1 MCPVLGVRLARW
13 LGLWHRHET
22 MAQGL
27 AAMVEVYWSPS
38 NSPTKSLSAI
48 ARTHSEATSSSPV
61 SSLGLSVFAKRSI
74 AYGPEFAGSEAGPP
88 MRNTIARS
96 PRYKG
101 AGRLRFYKAVGHG
114 VTVRQPVP
122 SGVHWN
128 VCSEVGV
135 WAHVDRLRS
144 ALLHCSLAL
153 GTKRRIQS
161 IRYAGRP
168 VSGWRKTRQ
177 MNRTK
182 PD

>member
-1 MCPVLGVRLARW
+1 MG
-13 LGLWHRHET
+13 E
-22 MAQGL
+22 M
-27 AAMVEVYWSPS
+27 YWSPS

-48 ARTHSEATSSSPV
+48 PRTHSEATSFSPV

-74 AYGPEFAGSEAGPP
+74 AYGPEFAGSEAGLPMSNPIAISPGYKRGGGPP
-88 MRNTIARS
+88 SR
-96 PRYKG
+96 
-101 AGRLRFYKAVGHG
+101 
-114 VTVRQPVP
+114 
-122 SGVHWN
+122 VHWK

-135 WAHVDRLRS
+135 WTHVDRPRS
-144 ALLHCSLAL
+144 APLHYSLTL

-168 VSGWRKTRQ
+168 VSGWQKTRQ